1 MKAISRISSLGIGA
15 ERQKRDVESP
25 VCKKKPQTTLKISDW
40 ETKDLMND
48 EAIIRNRNCFYRVG
62 YDMNTLSSTLP

>member
-48 EAIIRNRNCFYRVG
+48 EAIIRNRNCFYRAG